1 MDEQQVPNRDVS
13 LAVSSVTVALRAA
26 AETLGCPVEHLDE
39 PRVTTVTR
47 PEPDDRSIR
56 TFVRGDTSVVSLP
69 SADDWELDVEP
80 QEIDALIGFTRREVP
95 AGSIIEMSGARLL
108 VGDDPASMAVVDDLT
123 LVQPRRVPAALVVDP
138 KPAVLDMLR
147 NVVLPHEWAAGGGNA
162 DGVRRIGALAGGTLV
177 ALASVESAQGRM
189 ARLHVIV
196 APEYRRRGFG
206 RTVLFELVRMVL
218 RDGSLPYARLALGDF
233 AARALARTV
242 GFVALARALT
252 MHVIAVRDTVYEDVA
267 PGRSF

>member
-13 LAVSSVTVALRAA
+13 LAASSVTVALRAA

-56 TFVRGDTSVVSLP
+56 TLFVATRVSCRCIGRRL
-69 SADDWELDVEP
+69 SSMSSL

-108 VGDDPASMAVVDDLT
+108 VGDDPASMAVVDELT